1 MGILTIGDTGWD
13 PYLADSVSANDVV
26 KMRLLGAFLFIH
38 TQKLTQK
45 IPVAFVACG
54 FYFCFGK

>member
-1 MGILTIGDTGWD
+1 MQSTFSFLTES
-13 PYLADSVSANDVV
+13 PSVSANDVV